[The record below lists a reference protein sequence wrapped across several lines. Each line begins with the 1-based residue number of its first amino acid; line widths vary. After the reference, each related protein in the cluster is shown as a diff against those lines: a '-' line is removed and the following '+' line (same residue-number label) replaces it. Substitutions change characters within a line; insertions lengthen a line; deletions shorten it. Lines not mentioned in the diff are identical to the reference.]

1 MLLTR
6 NSMLETMRE
15 DFVMAARAK
24 GLPERAVRDKHVARN
39 ALLPVVTSFIFS
51 LAFAVDGGV
60 ITESIFSWPGMGQT
74 LVSATLTEDLP
85 LAVGAFVFV
94 GIFRASRP
102 PCRGHS
108 VCVSRPEDPVLMAMD
123 SAQTVTST
131 SVWRARLRLASRSVR
146 ENWGLFVRTRIGL
159 LGLAIIAMYAVL
171 AAAHPVLMNTVWE
184 PRIYDPVIGY
194 AFDET
199 KQPAPPSLKHPLGT
213 DPLGRDILSQ
223 LMFSARSE
231 FLLGLLAAT
240 VTVVIGTSVGAIAA
254 YFGGWVDT
262 LLMRLADIM
271 IMMPAIS
278 VLIVLSALIGVEH
291 FELALVNRHPLR
303 LWCHW
308 RGAEVAGSV
317 SGRQAVHRRREER
330 GRRTLPHHLGT
341 HRAESPAA
349 FFPIHDVH
357 RYQCDLL
364 RSGAELPRPA
374 QRADE
379 LGADDTHHGVG
390 GIPVA
395 GRRVLVADIPGQPVD
410 HVAMFRLLSC
420 RSLARR
426 GGESEVAETMTTDP
440 VLAVDDLRDAL
451 RDPSGRWC
459 VRSTASRSQSNAD
472 SRLGW
477 LANLAAASRRLR

>member
-1 MLLTR
+1 
-6 NSMLETMRE
+6 MLETMRE

-24 GLPERAVRDKHVARN
+24 GLPERDVRDKHVARN

-94 GIFRASRP
+94 GVFVLIAHLVADILYAYLDP
-102 PCRGHS
+102 KDPLLMS
-108 VCVSRPEDPVLMAMD
+108 VAN
-123 SAQTVTST
+123 AQTTMPS
-131 SVWRARLRLASRSVR
+131 SIWRARLRLASRSLR

-159 LGLAIIAMYAVL
+159 IGLAIIGLYALL
-171 AAAHPVLMNTVWE
+171 AVAHPILMNTVWE
-184 PRIYDPVIGY
+184 PRIYDPVVGY

-199 KQPAPPSLKHPLGT
+199 QQPAPPSVKHPLGT

-240 VTVVIGTSVGAIAA
+240 VTVVIGTAVGAVAA

-291 FELALVNRHPLR
+291 FELALIIGILSGFGATGVVLKSQALSVVVKPYIDAAKSAGGGHFHIILVHVVPNLLPLSFLYMMFTVTSAIFSEAVLSFLGLLDVRMSWGLMIHTTESAGYLLQVTEFWWLIFPASLSITLLCSAFYLVGRSLDEVVNPR
-303 LWCHW
+303 
-308 RGAEVAGSV
+308 
-317 SGRQAVHRRREER
+317 
-330 GRRTLPHHLGT
+330 
-341 HRAESPAA
+341 
-349 FFPIHDVH
+349 
-357 RYQCDLL
+357 L
-364 RSGAELPRPA
+364 RSR
-374 QRADE
+374 
-379 LGADDTHHGVG
+379 
-390 GIPVA
+390 
-395 GRRVLVADIPGQPVD
+395 
-410 HVAMFRLLSC
+410 
-420 RSLARR
+420 
-426 GGESEVAETMTTDP
+426 
-440 VLAVDDLRDAL
+440 
-451 RDPSGRWC
+451 
-459 VRSTASRSQSNAD
+459 
-472 SRLGW
+472 
-477 LANLAAASRRLR
+477 